1 MYHDTITIFNRKKGR
16 DGDTWYPTILSGVNL
31 NKDKGEVIARYGPN
45 SSDNAILNVR
55 YENDGEDM
63 IIGGKQWMQPK
74 LWQKSE
80 TPANYLTFAAGD
92 FFWNGTWDGGDVLYD
107 GTYGDQT
114 FYDYMLANYDDVF
127 MVTSV
132 GWFSVIPHVEVV
144 GK

>member
-16 DGDTWYPTILSGVNL
+16 EGDTWYPTVLTDVNL

-55 YENDGEDM
+55 YENDGEDI
-63 IIGGKQWMQPK
+63 IIGDKQWIQPK
-74 LWQKSE
+74 QWQRSE
-80 TPANYLTFAAGD
+80 TPGAYLTFAAGD
-92 FFWNGTWDGGDVLYD
+92 FFWNGSWDGTTALYD
-107 GTYGDQT
+107 GNYGDQT

-132 GWFSVIPHVEVV
+132 GHFSVIPHLEVT